1 MTTQD
6 SSKRKKTPRKSTK
19 KSETKLPENSEQAN
33 EVGNIGIPEEELN
46 EIKASLAAT
55 QKEVERERQKR
66 INAEKALNEAQES
79 ISSSQAEVE
88 QERLT
93 RLQAEQAKAEAEEA
107 LAEARQAIRAKAEQA
122 EVSPHIFEQEG
133 FEQRVTFVVR
143 LTIDER
149 GQPLRAEVEH
159 AKSRRKQAFP
169 DLDLQRVA
177 EFMNTSIMSVVE
189 PKSAVAEGI
198 QEETAEEAHPQED
211 AKPSISVTV
220 SEVKVFRKSAS
231 KISTLTINPNEDFLV
246 EVNFRLEGTDAP
258 SIVRQGSLYEI
269 KVYANDITGGGSVM
283 LASHQANLLKEIFE
297 YKSQIMVNGLPPG
310 PYRLVTLVT
319 LNEPILIGSFY
330 EGLFVRVAE
339 IWQNIPDR
347 IFGKN

>member
-33 EVGNIGIPEEELN
+33 EVENKGIPEKELN

-55 QKEVERERQKR
+55 QKEIERERQKR
-66 INAEKALNEAQES
+66 INAEKALKEAQES

-88 QERLT
+88 RERLT
-93 RLQAEQAKAEAEEA
+93 RTQAEQAKAEAEHA

-122 EVSPHIFEQEG
+122 EEPPHIFEEEG

-169 DLDLQRVA
+169 DLDLKRIA

-189 PKSAVAEGI
+189 PKSAVAQGI
-198 QEETAEEAHPQED
+198 QEETAEEVHPQED
-211 AKPSISVTV
+211 TRPSISVTV

-231 KISTLTINPNEDFLV
+231 EISTLTITPNEDFLV
-246 EVNFRLEGTDAP
+246 EVSFRLEGTEAP
-258 SIVRQGSLYEI
+258 SIMHQGSLYEI
-269 KVYANDITGGGSVM
+269 KVYANDMTGGSSVM
-283 LASHQANLLKEIFE
+283 LARHEANLIKEIFE
-297 YKSQIMVNGLPPG
+297 YKNQISVSGLPPG
-310 PYRLVTLVT
+310 LYRLVTLVT
-319 LNEPILIGSFY
+319 VNEPILLGSFS
-330 EGLFVRVAE
+330 EGPFVRVAE
-339 IWQNIPDR
+339 IWQSIPDR